1 MWFCANKLSLN
12 AKKTTYILIS
22 PKYKWCNFANKYI
35 LMNRNPLHRIDN
47 DYVESFIK
55 FFGISI
61 DEHLSWQNH
70 LSQVKS
76 KLAELGFLS
85 NNLKHI
91 LSHALLRNIYI
102 ALFHPQLVYGLLVW
116 GNAKQTILR
125 KRKIL
130 QKRSILNIQ
139 NPVF

>member
-1 MWFCANKLSLN
+1 
-12 AKKTTYILIS
+12 
-22 PKYKWCNFANKYI
+22 
-35 LMNRNPLHRIDN
+35 MNRNPLHRIDN

-61 DEHLSWQNH
+61 DEHLSWQKH

-76 KLAELGFLS
+76 KIAELGFLS

-102 ALFHPQLVYGLLVW
+102 ALFHPQLVYGYWYGEMPNRLYL
-116 GNAKQTILR
+116 GKEKYSRNGQSSIY
-125 KRKIL
+125 KIPFF
-130 QKRSILNIQ
+130 NGHTH
-139 NPVF
+139 PVFRSSQIFVYV